1 MYLVKK
7 RELLQNCHPEL
18 VEGRFTILKKILKY
32 LYSNVI
38 AANLILTSVTLS
50 LCGLTV
56 PLLSSE
62 MVKVPAGFYKP
73 FIKVDEKQATKPIPV
88 KSFYLDKFPVTK
100 KDYSEFIQK
109 NPKWKKENTPQI
121 FADDGYL
128 EDWKVKKEE
137 FLQESPVTYISWFS
151 AKAYCDSHGKR
162 LPNAYEWEYAA
173 FIPPTGGNIQT
184 VDKEIMRWYGEK
196 KPDHLPS
203 IGRYKNALGIYDLHG
218 LIWEWVY
225 DFNSASVTGD
235 SRADSDLESSLFC
248 GAGALKANDFSNY
261 AAYMRFGYRAGLKG
275 WYTGKYLGFRCAKDL

>member
-1 MYLVKK
+1 MKDYHGCTRINTDK
-7 RELLQNCHPEL
+7 RFRIFVYISL
-18 VEGRFTILKKILKY
+18 Y
-32 LYSNVI
+32 LYI
-38 AANLILTSVTLS
+38 
-50 LCGLTV
+50 CGITF

-62 MVKVPAGFYKP
+62 LVKVPAGVYKP
-73 FIKVDEKQATKPIPV
+73 FIKVDAESATKPIPV
-88 KSFYLDKFPVTK
+88 KSFYLDKYLVTK
-100 KDYSEFIQK
+100 KDYSEFISK

-121 FADDGYL
+121 FADEGYL
-128 EDWKVKKEE
+128 DDWKTKKEN
-137 FLQESPVTYISWFS
+137 FILDSPVTYISWFS
-151 AKAYCDSHGKR
+151 AKAYCESQGKR

-173 FIPPTGGNIQT
+173 FIPPIGGNSKT